1 MRILISG
8 EGGQGVQIIA
18 EILARASEKIGKKV
32 NYMPSFGV
40 EQRGGASIAFL
51 QINDKPITYPKF
63 SLADIAVAMSNR
75 AIKAIES
82 RLGQSSLFIFDSSN
96 ISEENLQSIRSKIT
110 KFIALPARDYAN
122 RHLNTRVTNMIFL
135 GALLAHLKDFKVDD
149 LKSAL
154 KEKLKEKTELLEMDL
169 KAIDWGY
176 DFAKSGQGQE
186 FKASLK
192 KEIQKKFEDQQ
203 KSWERY
209 PEYCKDCGLCLAR
222 CPAKALIFSN
232 DLNFLGTPMPQVDL
246 AKCTTCGLCQQVCP
260 DGAIK
265 VTKKE

>member
-1 MRILISG
+1 MKILIGG

-18 EILARASEKIGKKV
+18 EILARTGEKIGKKV

-40 EQRGGASIAFL
+40 EQRGGASVAFL
-51 QINDKPITYPKF
+51 QINDKPIAYPKF
-63 SLADIAVAMSNR
+63 AIADIIIAMSNR

-82 RLGQSSLFIFDSSN
+82 RLDQSSLFIFDSSN
-96 ISEENLQSIRSKIT
+96 INEEVLQTIRPKIT
-110 KFIALPARDYAN
+110 NFLALPARDYAN
-122 RHLNTRVTNMIFL
+122 RHLSTRVTNMIFL
-135 GALLAHLKDFKVDD
+135 GALLTHLKDFKVDD
-149 LKSAL
+149 VKNTLR
-154 KEKLKEKTELLEMDL
+154 EKLKEKTELLEMDL
-169 KAIDWGY
+169 KAIDWGL

-192 KEIQKKFEDQQ
+192 EDIQKKFEDQK

-209 PEYCKDCGLCLAR
+209 PEYCKGCGLCLAR
-222 CPAKALIFSN
+222 CPVEALNFSE
-232 DLNFLGTPMPQVDL
+232 DLNFLGTQMPQVDIN
-246 AKCTTCGLCQQVCP
+246 KCTACGLCQQTCP